1 VLIRC
6 GSYKDVLKM
15 LLTFVIVD
23 ILQKTVKS
31 TNIFVLK
38 CPLAFVSGGVVSF
51 GVTYFTESLS
61 LT

>member
-1 VLIRC
+1 
-6 GSYKDVLKM
+6 M

-23 ILQKTVKS
+23 ILQKTVKT

-38 CPLAFVSGGVVSF
+38 YSLAFVCGGVVSF
-51 GVTYFTESLS
+51 GVMYFTESLS